1 MGLNFGVL
9 NMGVEVLGIWESG
22 FFFSISS
29 WSDGGQHP

>member
-9 NMGVEVLGIWESG
+9 NMGVEVLGIWASV
-22 FFFSISS
+22 FIFSISS